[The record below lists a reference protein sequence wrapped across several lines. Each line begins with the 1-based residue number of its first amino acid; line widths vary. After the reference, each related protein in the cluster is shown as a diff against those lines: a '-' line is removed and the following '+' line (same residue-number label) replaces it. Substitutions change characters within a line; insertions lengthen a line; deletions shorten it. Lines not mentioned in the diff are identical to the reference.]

1 MEQEQTAEIAA
12 IQSQIQALRQE
23 RASFAVQI
31 TPLENDS
38 SSPQAIVQLYRR
50 QAQENAELFA
60 QLKGIDDAIA
70 ALEALLTKKQAQ
82 LTPRQIQSIQQQQL
96 EEAKKQA
103 QIHAERINELAA
115 QLATEIRSLKAC
127 ADRLSP
133 VYWQIYYKPFI
144 TGFQTI
150 SVPHVRSDGE
160 VWTIVN
166 RIV

>member
-70 ALEALLTKKQAQ
+70 ALEALLTKKTSPAN
-82 LTPRQIQSIQQQQL
+82 TSSDPVNPTAAIRGG
-96 EEAKKQA
+96 KK
-103 QIHAERINELAA
+103 
-115 QLATEIRSLKAC
+115 
-127 ADRLSP
+127 
-133 VYWQIYYKPFI
+133 
-144 TGFQTI
+144 TGSNSRRTY
-150 SVPHVRSDGE
+150 
-160 VWTIVN
+160 
-166 RIV
+166 